1 MAMIDGFSHLVIQIT
16 DLDRSEKF
24 YREVFGLEP
33 IGRNLVNEEGPN
45 ALLKMNTGQMVLL
58 VQVDKVE
65 PFRPNSGSIHH
76 AWLLTIDQFER
87 AQRRLKAMGFDI
99 EDSREEFR
107 AMGEKSMDVFDP
119 DGHRFQ
125 IQAYG
130 PEAHEIIKPGVG
142 TVDCG
147 VMDDFAVGSVTLFAK
162 GKFFLVRL
170 PEGFLALSRWCSHM
184 NGQIVWQKAH
194 WRFFCPFHA
203 ATFNRKGEFTGH
215 LHNVGPLR
223 LHPVL
228 ITEDGRVRVDTERVI
243 IREEYQDDQVVP
255 PVCGKEFCA
264 EQVKEV

>member
-1 MAMIDGFSHLVIQIT
+1 MALIDGFSHLVIHVT
-16 DLDRSEKF
+16 ELDRSEKF
-24 YREVFGLEP
+24 YQEVFGLEP
-33 IGRNLVNEEGPN
+33 VGRDLVSEEGPN
-45 ALLKMNTGQMVLL
+45 SLLKTNTGQMVLL

-76 AWLLTIDQFER
+76 AWLLTIEQYER
-87 AQRRLKAMGFDI
+87 AQRRLKTMGFDI

-107 AMGEKSMDVFDP
+107 AMGEKSMDIFDP

-142 TVDCG
+142 AVDCG
-147 VMDDFAVGSVTLFAK
+147 KVDNFAVGSVTLFAK

-184 NGQIVWQKAH
+184 NGQIIWQKEH

-215 LHNVGPLR
+215 LNNVGPLR
-223 LHPVL
+223 VHPVL
-228 ITEDGRVRVDTERVI
+228 VTEAGDVRVDTERVI
-243 IREEYQDDQVVP
+243 IRKEYQDDQVVP
-255 PVCGKEFCA
+255 VVCGKEFCA
-264 EQVKEV
+264 AQVEEV